1 MIRLG
6 FMRRIVKC
14 GEGDYLALAEIW
26 ERSVRATH
34 HFLPEDDLA
43 EIKKALLPCYF
54 PNVTLYAVD
63 DDGVLS
69 GFIGLADNKIE
80 MLFVD
85 FGRQG
90 EGIGSMLIDFAMQ
103 SGATQV
109 DVNEQNR
116 HATAFYVSKGFKV
129 VSRDDRDEAGRPYPI
144 LHMAL

>member
-1 MIRLG
+1 MS
-6 FMRRIVKC
+6 RIVKC
-14 GEGDYLALAEIW
+14 GEGDYVALAEIW

-34 HFLPEDDLA
+34 HFLAEDDWV
-43 EIKKALLPCYF
+43 EIKKALIPCYF

-69 GFIGLADNKIE
+69 GFIGLADGKIE

-85 FGRQG
+85 AGRQG

-103 SGATQV
+103 SGAAQV
-109 DVNEQNR
+109 DVNEQNS
-116 HATAFYVSKGFKV
+116 HATAFYISKGFKV
-129 VSRDDRDEAGRPYPI
+129 VGRDDRDEAGRPYPI